1 MFDLCCLDAT
11 ALSKSGYLGSGP
23 STLSQDNK
31 SAVIIANNGGTFKRT
46 KHMIGKMSYLKDRI
60 RLGDLVL
67 KYVPTRDMLADM
79 FTKPATRDVMN
90 RHTRR
95 FGLVAK

>member
-1 MFDLCCLDAT
+1 
-11 ALSKSGYLGSGP
+11 
-23 STLSQDNK
+23 
-31 SAVIIANNGGTFKRT
+31 
-46 KHMIGKMSYLKDRI
+46 MIGKMSYLKDRI

-67 KYVPTRDMLADM
+67 KYVPTRDMLAGM